1 MSPIPMPSLPLKLLG
16 AVLALSAWTLP
27 ALAQIKIGQ
36 TAGFSGPVAAGVKE
50 TSEGARLYLDAVN
63 AQGGVGGQKIELITL
78 DDKFDPE
85 LSAANA
91 KQLIEQRGVLALFLS
106 RGTPQTEALFPL
118 LAQHKLALVA
128 PSSGAMLLHKPV
140 NPYVFNVRATYQREA
155 EQAVQHLV
163 SRGVQRLAL
172 VQVDDSFGDD
182 GAAGVLH
189 GLQVAKLKPSVHLK
203 YPRTQPQLAPLM
215 KQVAQADAQALIFIG
230 AAEQVA
236 EGTQALRAAGSTA
249 QLLTLSNNATAGF
262 IRLMGAQARGVIVSQ
277 AFPAERSIS
286 LALVREAQALAK
298 ARKQELSPGMLEGF
312 TAAKVLVEGLRKAA
326 KDKAL
331 DRAGLVRA
339 LDSLG
344 KLDLGGLE
352 LGYSPAD
359 HTGLDYADMA
369 IIGPDGKFW
378 R

>member
-1 MSPIPMPSLPLKLLG
+1 MSQKPMPSLSIKLLG
-16 AVLALSAWTLP
+16 AVLALGAWTLP
-27 ALAQIKIGQ
+27 AQAQIKIGQ

-78 DDKFDPE
+78 DDKFDPK
-85 LSAANA
+85 LSAVNA

-155 EQAVQHLV
+155 ESAVQHLV
-163 SRGVQRLAL
+163 SRGVQRVAL

-182 GAAGVLH
+182 AAAGVLR
-189 GLQVAKLKPSVHLK
+189 GLQAARLKPSVHLK
-203 YPRTQPQLAPLM
+203 YARTQPQMAPLM
-215 KQVAQADAQALIFIG
+215 KQVAQADAQALILIG
-230 AAEQVA
+230 AAEPVA
-236 EGTQALRAAGSTA
+236 EGAKALRAAGSTA

-262 IRLMGAQARGVIVSQ
+262 IRLMGPQARGVIVSQ
-277 AFPAERSIS
+277 AFPAERAIN

-312 TAAKVLVEGLRKAA
+312 TAAKVLVEGLKKAA

-344 KLDLGGLE
+344 KLDLGGME

-359 HTGLDYADMA
+359 HTGLDYADMS
-369 IIGPDGKFW
+369 IIGPDGKFL